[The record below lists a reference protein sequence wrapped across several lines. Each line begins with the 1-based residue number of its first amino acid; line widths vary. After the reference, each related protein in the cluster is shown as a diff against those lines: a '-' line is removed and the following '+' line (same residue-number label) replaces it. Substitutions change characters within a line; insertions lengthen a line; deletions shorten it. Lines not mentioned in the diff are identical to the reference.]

1 MSSFL
6 PTNLAENGDG
16 AEFFGALTDALSAL
30 TSSVGWVASRA
41 MDTVNGAVEHA
52 EDGDP
57 NPNAEN
63 ECRLRAPCR
72 LPGVVIQ

>member
-1 MSSFL
+1 M
-6 PTNLAENGDG
+6 PTNFAENGDG

-52 EDGDP
+52 DDGW
-57 NPNAEN
+57 
-63 ECRLRAPCR
+63 CK
-72 LPGVVIQ
+72 